1 MYALEVNLTRWLLIE
16 HHKFHHLEMDQWL
29 SSEPMSLSSG
39 MAGGP

>member
-1 MYALEVNLTRWLLIE
+1 MRWLLIE
-16 HHKFHHLEMDQWL
+16 HDEIHHLEMDQWL